1 MAACSLFTTAKASIA
16 DLENATFQEYVGG
29 NLIILKDYKLPYFY
43 NAYKFFNGYR
53 LFVNLDTAIDAHYFQ
68 NETGQPYF
76 EMSDMCSNHLLGQI
90 ASFGFTGDIPHNY
103 EMFDADKR
111 HIASIHLIEDE
122 NSAFWQ
128 GTDPITGEIVF
139 QITCTTTVS
148 QWVLSYINVDYF
160 EEQQI
165 DEFFLL
171 TVMGILAS
179 PINVFGLIQ

>member
-16 DLENATFQEYVGG
+16 DLEDVTFQEIVGG
-29 NLIILKDYKLPYFY
+29 NQIKLQNKTPSFFY
-43 NAYKFFNGYR
+43 NAYAFFNGYR
-53 LFVNLDTAIDAHYFQ
+53 LFVSLDNMVNAHYFL
-68 NETGQPYF
+68 NENGQPCF
-76 EMSDMCSNHLLGQI
+76 KMSDVHSNYLGQI
-90 ASFGFTGDIPHNY
+90 ISNGLTGRLPKNY
-103 EMFDADKR
+103 ELFNANEKR
-111 HIASIHLIEDE
+111 IASIHLIEDE